1 MPDVVETAQKRRQKL
16 QAEIAKLDDFLSYAQ
31 KLIEENGQAVE
42 PRSAGADAHP
52 ATSDAPDSKS
62 PSAPASQGPSTPTAS
77 EQGAPV
83 NDRSSFFQKSSPAS
97 G

>member
-42 PRSAGADAHP
+42 PRSPGAEARP
-52 ATSDAPDSKS
+52 ATSDAPDSKAA
-62 PSAPASQGPSTPTAS
+62 SAPASQGPTRPTAS
-77 EQGAPV
+77 EDGVQV